1 MGMDLVT
8 TEPDIQ
14 DMEPIVDTE
23 PDTTVPDIQL
33 LLDTDMDLDT
43 TELDSD
49 TDHTT
54 EVTED
59 TTDQH
64 TLPRLSD
71 LLYLI
76 IYSIH
81 FRFIENKLYI
91 NFSSFPF

>member
-1 MGMDLVT
+1 MGTDPVT
-8 TEPDIQ
+8 TELDIQ

-76 IYSIH
+76 IYLVQL
-81 FRFIENKLYI
+81 LY
-91 NFSSFPF
+91 SQLDT